1 MEHTK
6 QAHNLQLG
14 YIGKSQLSLF
24 SPLLLPKATEMI
36 ERGEPVTALGI
47 AQEGVACG
55 ALAGYVSDGCFQI
68 ISLYVAPD
76 YRRRGGGRLLLQRLE
91 AFLSGNSA
99 IRAIMFSFITAHP
112 DNESLLPFLDALGFL
127 PENDR
132 GRNIYTFTLEELNE
146 SPMLRKPAS
155 RSLRIKPF
163 SQISDDDLRAA
174 QKRWIAL
181 EIPLPEQ
188 TRLGPDVESEL
199 SHAFIKDGDVN
210 AFAAVDHSCCG
221 ELTLCALWS
230 EEANPVVLY
239 SLLKTVITRAQELY
253 PPTTRL
259 ALQVINDDSLR
270 LVRGLVPNARKISH
284 TYRRTFQ

>member
-99 IRAIMFSFITAHP
+99 IWAIMFSFITAHP

-127 PENDR
+127 P
-132 GRNIYTFTLEELNE
+132 
-146 SPMLRKPAS
+146 
-155 RSLRIKPF
+155 
-163 SQISDDDLRAA
+163 
-174 QKRWIAL
+174 
-181 EIPLPEQ
+181 
-188 TRLGPDVESEL
+188 
-199 SHAFIKDGDVN
+199 
-210 AFAAVDHSCCG
+210 
-221 ELTLCALWS
+221 
-230 EEANPVVLY
+230 
-239 SLLKTVITRAQELY
+239 
-253 PPTTRL
+253 
-259 ALQVINDDSLR
+259 
-270 LVRGLVPNARKISH
+270 
-284 TYRRTFQ
+284 